1 MAAQREPAGSVK
13 IAVGQT
19 NPQMRDRAHNLAQ
32 IERMTREAA
41 GKGAR
46 LIVFPECALTGY
58 CYASRE
64 EAAED
69 AESIPGPATEHFARV
84 AADTGAYITFGLVE
98 KDGDQIYNAAAIVG
112 PDGFVGKYRK
122 NHLPYEVLDRFV
134 TRGNL
139 SFPVFE
145 TAIGRI
151 GILICYDMR
160 FPEPARILALSG
172 ADIILHPTNLPFG
185 GAPQAD
191 FMYQARA
198 AENRIWILSADRVG
212 VERGVEFIGRSA
224 IIHPNG
230 TRLAEGSANNEE
242 LLIAEIE
249 PAIAREKDLI
259 FTPGIYELHTFSDR
273 RPELYGALTRH
284 AIGVGQQ
291 ARSPGGSR

>member
-1 MAAQREPAGSVK
+1 MAAQREHASLVTV
-13 IAVGQT
+13 AVGQT
-19 NPQMRDRAHNLAQ
+19 NPLMRNRAHNLAQ

-41 GKGAR
+41 RKGAR

-64 EAAED
+64 EALED
-69 AESIPGPATEHFARV
+69 AEAIPGPATEHLARV
-84 AADTGAYITFGLVE
+84 AAATSAYIVFGLVE
-98 KDGDQIYNAAAIVG
+98 KDGNEIYNAAAIVG
-112 PDGFVGKYRK
+112 PEGYVGKYRK
-122 NHLPYEVLDRFV
+122 THLPYEVLDRYV
-134 TRGNL
+134 RPGDL
-139 SFPVFE
+139 SFPIFE
-145 TAIGRI
+145 TAVGRI

-191 FMYQARA
+191 YLYQARA
-198 AENRIWILSADRVG
+198 AENRVWILSADRVG
-212 VERGVEFIGRSA
+212 IERGVEFIGRSA
-224 IIHPNG
+224 IVHPNG
-230 TRLAEGSANNEE
+230 TRLAEGSTKSEE

-249 PAIAREKDLI
+249 PAFAREKDLI

-284 AIGVGQQ
+284 AVGVGQQ
-291 ARSPGGSR
+291 ARSRETGR

>member
-1 MAAQREPAGSVK
+1 MAAQRELSSLVTV
-13 IAVGQT
+13 AVGQT
-19 NPQMRDRAHNLAQ
+19 NPQMRDRAHNIAQ
-32 IERMTREAA
+32 IERMTCEAT

-64 EAAED
+64 EAMED
-69 AESIPGPATEHFARV
+69 AEPVPGPATEHFARI
-84 AADTGAYITFGLVE
+84 AAATNAYVVFGLVE

-122 NHLPYEVLDRFV
+122 THLPFEVLDRYV
-134 TRGNL
+134 RPGDL
-139 SFPVFE
+139 SFPIFE

-191 FMYQARA
+191 YLYQARA
-198 AENRIWILSADRVG
+198 AENRVWILSADRVG

-224 IIHPNG
+224 IVHPNG
-230 TRLAEGSANNEE
+230 TRLAEGGTENEE

-249 PAIAREKDLI
+249 PALAREKDLI

-273 RPELYGALTRH
+273 RPELYGALIRH
-284 AIGVGQQ
+284 AIGVEQQ
-291 ARSPGGSR
+291 AHSRGANR